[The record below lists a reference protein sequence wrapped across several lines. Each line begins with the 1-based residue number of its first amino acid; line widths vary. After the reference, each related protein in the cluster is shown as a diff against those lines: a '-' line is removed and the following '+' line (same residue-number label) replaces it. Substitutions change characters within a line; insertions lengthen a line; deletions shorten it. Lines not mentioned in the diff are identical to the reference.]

1 MGRMKTKYRY
11 ELHLHTSETSPC
23 GQVPG
28 ARGASLYA
36 EAGYDAICV
45 TDHYYRHVAD
55 RLPGRSAAE
64 RAASWMSGYRA
75 AQEEGARIGIEVL
88 LGMELRF
95 DGSQNDYLVFG
106 MDEQLL
112 VDHPDLYQL
121 DPEHFRALADEQGLL
136 VVQAHPYRPGCTP
149 ADPVW
154 MDGIETWNGNP
165 RHDSRNDCAEAL
177 ATRHPRLLRV
187 AGSDFHQ
194 PGDVASAA
202 MLSDRLVRDSAGL
215 AALLRSGG
223 LRIA

>member
-1 MGRMKTKYRY
+1 MSRMKTEYRY

-23 GQVPG
+23 GQVSG
-28 ARGASLYA
+28 AQGAALYA

-45 TDHYYRHVAD
+45 TDHYYRQIAGQ
-55 RLPGRSAAE
+55 LPGRSTAG
-64 RAASWMSGYRA
+64 RVASWMSGYRA
-75 AQEEGARIGIEVL
+75 AREEGVRLGIEVL

-106 MDEQLL
+106 VDERLL
-112 VDHPDLYQL
+112 VDHPDLYRL
-121 DPEHFRALADEQGLL
+121 DPERFRALADEQGLI

-165 RHDSRNDCAEAL
+165 RHDSRNDRAQSL
-177 ATRHPRLLRV
+177 AARHPRLLQV

-194 PGDVASAA
+194 PGDLASAA
-202 MLSDRLVRDSAGL
+202 MLSDHLAKDAAGL
-215 AALLRSGG
+215 ATLLRDGQ